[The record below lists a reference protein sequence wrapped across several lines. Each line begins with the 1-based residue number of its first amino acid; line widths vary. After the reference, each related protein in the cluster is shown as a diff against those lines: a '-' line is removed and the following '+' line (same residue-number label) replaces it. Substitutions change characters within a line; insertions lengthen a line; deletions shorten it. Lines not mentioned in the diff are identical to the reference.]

1 MQNITKEQLFIFN
14 QKFNLLEDE
23 NKKQIKILF
32 KQMVEKL
39 DEMIKKV

>member
-32 KQMVEKL
+32 KQMIEKL
-39 DEMIKKV
+39 DEMIHKV

>member
-32 KQMVEKL
+32 KQMIEKL
-39 DEMIKKV
+39 DEMIYKV